1 MSDLTDIQAAE
12 IDVVENEELLRYL
25 KTIFQLKKDKTI
37 ASMHKIDE
45 IVTKHYEEL
54 QTYDTTITSKELW
67 TKHLKQLR
75 KEMKREIKQI
85 KKKEKEKK
93 REKPLQRSDSDEDED
108 EVQELT
114 IQNVANV
121 DHKTIS
127 QHRKA
132 YVKWFNEEF
141 YKDIKK
147 KVGFED
153 SSLKI
158 YQLLVKHYLG
168 LETPYRGLLVYHGLG
183 TGKTATA
190 ISLSESLSSEM
201 KITTLLP
208 ASLETNFITE
218 IMGDPSADKIGW
230 GQNELNI
237 NQAWKYYSFEEILA
251 NDSLHAL
258 RDRYFIQTDKTIQK
272 AYNKIKR
279 MTIKK
284 MKKTIIQEDKELHDT
299 ELDEKLKVME
309 REIKSREGGLWIPDK
324 DGSSY
329 QTLVKNPVDVAL
341 LHSQIEYFISLK
353 YNFIHYKPL
362 PKIEKTKSRLLK
374 EFEEDSDSDE
384 ELLLDPEDIKKMK
397 TNNQKIVIELE
408 KKLKYNVNKYGVNSP
423 FFREVIIIDE
433 VHNFVRQVLN
443 NSTRTKVFYE
453 WLVRGQE
460 IKLVFLSGT
469 PVINKPCEIAILYNM
484 LKGLIKIYSF
494 TIKTDLEIEEVNE
507 KLNRI
512 FFEKSSLIELFF
524 VEQKLGKLVLSVIQE
539 TNTFESLLNEDS
551 IVYTIQTQASEQDFI
566 THVYQGL
573 HKLFSPE
580 SILPTEKMYDN
591 LSQKEL
597 RSVQRGVPHKF
608 DKELNQVFN
617 RQQKLFDIYQ
627 NDTLVDMTNHENF
640 MNYFFEDTE
649 KIPQKKR
656 ILLKRMLM
664 GLTSYYPI
672 DRSSI
677 VDMPQIVEPHVSN
690 DIYKDYE
697 ITKELN
703 IIPCTMSQL
712 QFEKYVEVWEAEK
725 SMDAFRKMKKSFSDD
740 DPYHYQIRTRQ
751 TCNIVYRVDDF
762 RIEKKLENAEKEKQ
776 KVFSDLMMN
785 KTLSVE
791 KELRILSPKMYQ
803 ILYNMNKF
811 MNQETN
817 LPTGKI
823 LFYSDFRSDAG
834 SEAFELVLKAN
845 GYEKYDTANP
855 QKTKD
860 KRYTFITGSE
870 SPDERRI
877 SLEYFK
883 TKENMYGELIQIIMI
898 SSAGAEGISLNGIRQ
913 VHILE
918 PYWNYVR
925 IDQVLGR
932 AIRMKSHK
940 DLPKSQQNVEQ
951 YLYLSFFPLG
961 TTIESVY
968 ESIVKNNVWS
978 IPQWSP
984 GNLHEELGKSKNKE
998 IRELINTI
1006 IRINNDTDSQS
1017 ADQLLFNMME
1027 RKYIVSKEINDVI
1040 KESSLDCIQHTR
1052 DDPELNDKCIR
1063 FSDKLKNEIAY
1074 FPGISSHVLEITDS
1088 VQLKA
1093 KYLYHIKPDIYV
1105 ISAADTQEHSIYIYY
1120 QVDSSD
1126 ADETD
1131 DSIDVRYIRENG
1143 KRLCDLYLDMNIVF
1157 HYVEQNHPVN
1167 KKFNKDFSV
1176 YQEIFTIKQ
1185 EILEDY
1191 IHKGSFPPMKI
1202 LLQDLSGY
1210 KLKYNINESFYY
1222 SPASSFETYAI
1233 VKMYPFHLFMQQTI
1247 DPHKPIIY
1255 LNDTLYIQNQ

>member
-25 KTIFQLKKDKTI
+25 KTIFQLKKEKTI

-45 IVTKHYEEL
+45 IVTKHYDEL
-54 QTYDTTITSKELW
+54 QTYDKTIPSKELW
-67 TKHLKQLR
+67 IKHLKQLR

-85 KKKEKEKK
+85 KKKEKKK
-93 REKPLQRSDSDEDED
+93 KTKSLQQSDSEEED

-114 IQNVANV
+114 IQNVTNI
-121 DHKTIS
+121 DNKTIS

-132 YVKWFNEEF
+132 YVKWLNEEF
-141 YKDIKK
+141 YKDVKK
-147 KVGFED
+147 KVGFEG

-168 LETPYRGLLVYHGLG
+168 LEMPYRGLLVYHGLG

-218 IMGDPSADKIGW
+218 IMGDPSAEKIGW

-251 NDSLHAL
+251 DDSLHEL
-258 RDRYFIQTDKTIQK
+258 RDKYLLQSDKTIQK
-272 AYNKIKR
+272 AYNKIRR

-284 MKKTIIQEDKELHDT
+284 MKKTIIQEEKELLDT

-309 REIKSREGGLWIPDK
+309 REIKGKESGLWIPDE
-324 DGSSY
+324 DGSTY
-329 QTLVKNPVDVAL
+329 QILVKNPIDIAL

-423 FFREVIIIDE
+423 FFREVVIIDE

-453 WLVRGQE
+453 WLIRGQE

-551 IVYTIQTQASEQDFI
+551 IVYTVKTHESEQDFI

-573 HKLFSPE
+573 HKLFSPD
-580 SILPTEKMYDN
+580 SILPTEKMYDK

-597 RSVQRGVPHKF
+597 RSIQRGVPQKY

-677 VDMPQIVEPHVSN
+677 VDMPQIVEPHISN

-697 ITKELN
+697 IIKELN
-703 IIPCTMSQL
+703 IIPCVMSQL
-712 QFEKYVEVWEAEK
+712 QFEKYIEVWEAEK
-725 SMDAFRKMKKSFSDD
+725 SMDAFRKMKKSYSDD

-751 TCNIVYRVDDF
+751 TCNIVYRDDDF
-762 RIEKKLENAEKEKQ
+762 RIEKKQENSEKEKQ

-785 KTLSVE
+785 KALSIE
-791 KELRILSPKMYQ
+791 NELRILSPKMYQ

-845 GYEKYDTANP
+845 GYEKFNTANP
-855 QKTKD
+855 QKTKG

-877 SLEYFK
+877 SLEHFK

-898 SSAGAEGISLNGIRQ
+898 SSAGAEGISLSGVRQ

-984 GNLHEELGKSKNKE
+984 ANLHEELGKSKNKE

-1027 RKYIVSKEINDVI
+1027 RKYKVSKEINNVI

-1052 DDPELNDKCIR
+1052 DDPELKIGR
-1063 FSDKLKNEIAY
+1063 A
-1074 FPGISSHVLEITDS
+1074 HV
-1088 VQLKA
+1088 
-1093 KYLYHIKPDIYV
+1093 
-1105 ISAADTQEHSIYIYY
+1105 
-1120 QVDSSD
+1120 
-1126 ADETD
+1126 
-1131 DSIDVRYIRENG
+1131 
-1143 KRLCDLYLDMNIVF
+1143 
-1157 HYVEQNHPVN
+1157 
-1167 KKFNKDFSV
+1167 
-1176 YQEIFTIKQ
+1176 
-1185 EILEDY
+1185 
-1191 IHKGSFPPMKI
+1191 
-1202 LLQDLSGY
+1202 
-1210 KLKYNINESFYY
+1210 
-1222 SPASSFETYAI
+1222 
-1233 VKMYPFHLFMQQTI
+1233 
-1247 DPHKPIIY
+1247 
-1255 LNDTLYIQNQ
+1255 